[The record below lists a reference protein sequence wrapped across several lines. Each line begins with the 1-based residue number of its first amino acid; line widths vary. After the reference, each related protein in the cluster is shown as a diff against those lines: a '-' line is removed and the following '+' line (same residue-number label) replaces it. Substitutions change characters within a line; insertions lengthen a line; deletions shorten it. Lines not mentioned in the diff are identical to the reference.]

1 MDRVGKYYAL
11 PVSNILYARIHFQ
24 ISGASFESKLFP
36 RAAALGERLWT
47 NPTTGFYEAEPRM
60 TQQNHRM
67 MMRGIQADA
76 IQVTFYLSIND
87 LFLNLIYIS

>member
-1 MDRVGKYYAL
+1 MWTESV
-11 PVSNILYARIHFQ
+11 NIMHFRFEIIKEYTRIHFQ

-60 TQQNHRM
+60 TQQNYRM

-76 IQVTFYLSIND
+76 IQVTFY
-87 LFLNLIYIS
+87 